1 MAMSTGTSEDETY
14 LLLGYD
20 SNMGSVT
27 RKQSSVFDLQ
37 TIHLWC
43 PFGHLPV
50 CTFGAYGIGM
60 NCRWNKWMVWRCV
73 MPFGP
78 SREK

>member
-1 MAMSTGTSEDETY
+1 MAMSTVTSEDETR

-20 SNMGSVT
+20 SIMGSVT
-27 RKQSSVFDLQ
+27 RKRSSVFDLQ

-43 PFGHLPV
+43 PFGHLPL

-60 NCRWNKWMVWRCV
+60 DGIPM
-73 MPFGP
+73 
-78 SREK
+78 